1 MKTSDRPPTRYAG
14 DATGRLP
21 AQASSFIGR
30 SRELDDVETLV
41 GQNRLVTLTGPG
53 GSGKTRLAIAVAAR
67 LHDAGLAVDFVEL
80 APIRDASLAVG
91 AIAAALGVRE
101 APDESMLDA
110 LIRRAQVRESV
121 LLLDNLEQIA
131 GIGELVAEL
140 LSRSPGLRVLATS
153 RIPLHVRGEH
163 EYPVE
168 PLPEADAVTLF
179 ADRASAVRPDGALS
193 SSQTAIAAICARLDG
208 LPLAIELAA
217 ARTRVF
223 GPEALLARLDRR
235 LAVTVDGSADAPV
248 RQRTLR
254 SAISWSFE
262 LLDEPERRLFAA
274 AATFAGSFGLEAFE
288 AVASDATGQEAMAQI
303 ETGLQQLVEH
313 NLVRV
318 TPGVDGEPRFR
329 LLETIREF
337 GLEQHSAVERSLF
350 CDRHL
355 SYYVDLAERS
365 ENELRGP
372 NQAATIRQLTA
383 DQADVRAALA
393 WAHEAGRDESLV
405 RLAAGL
411 RRRFWYEAGGLA
423 EGMRWLD
430 AAMALDSAAVA
441 PYRAKALQRAA
452 WIVGELGD
460 GERSEAL
467 FEASLAAAAVD
478 DHLPR
483 FEALMG
489 LSFRALQGGGSQV
502 GEAAARLAQA
512 VEHARRSGSPGAL
525 VEALIARAHLAEA
538 SGDTEQAA
546 AYFEEARAAA
556 LAAGDIWAAAEASVV
571 LGGIALN
578 ADDPS
583 RALRVLEECAR
594 LALESGDRGIVAEAM
609 TGMTVALTRLG
620 RLAPARE
627 QLLTAVD
634 EVGGTVNPV
643 TDVFLLEAAAD
654 WLAAVG
660 AFAASVE
667 AWAAADRHGSGY
679 RWPESP
685 GEERARRRWL
695 TMARAELGPVS
706 FEFAWTSGK
715 ARTPEGALAA
725 ARNAA
730 NAVDLEK
737 LPTGPKPKSRFD
749 LTAREQ
755 EVLALVAAGMSD
767 GEIAE
772 SLFISKK
779 TASVHVANV
788 KAKLGASTRVEIAT
802 MALREGF

>member
-1 MKTSDRPPTRYAG
+1 VKTSDRPPTRYAE
-14 DATGRLP
+14 DATRGLP
-21 AQASSFIGR
+21 AQVSSFIGR
-30 SRELDDVETLV
+30 SLELDDVETLV

-67 LHDAGLAVDFVEL
+67 LHDAGLGVDFVEL
-80 APIRDASLAVG
+80 APITDANLAVG

-101 APDESMLDA
+101 APDESLLEA
-110 LIRRAQVRESV
+110 LIRRAQNGESV

-131 GIGELVAEL
+131 AIGELVAEL

-153 RIPLHVRGEH
+153 RIPLHVRGER

-168 PLPEADAVTLF
+168 PLPEADAITLF
-179 ADRASAVRPDGALS
+179 ADRASAVRPDGTLS
-193 SSQTAIAAICARLDG
+193 AAQPAIAAICARLDG

-254 SAISWSFE
+254 SAIAWSVE

-288 AVASDATGQEAMAQI
+288 AVASDATGQESTTEI

-318 TPGVDGEPRFR
+318 TPGPDGEPRFR

-337 GLEQHSAVERSLF
+337 GLEQQSAGERAVF
-350 CDRHL
+350 RDRHL
-355 SYYVDLAERS
+355 RYYVELAERS
-365 ENELRGP
+365 EKELRGP
-372 NQAATIRQLTA
+372 NQAATLRRLTA
-383 DQADVRAALA
+383 DQADIRAALA
-393 WAHEAGRDESLV
+393 WALETGRDELLV
-405 RLAAGL
+405 RLAAAL

-430 AAMALDSAAVA
+430 AAIALDGADAA
-441 PYRAKALQRAA
+441 PYRAKVLQRAA
-452 WIVGELGD
+452 WIVWEMGY
-460 GERSEAL
+460 GERAAAL

-478 DHLPR
+478 DHLSR
-483 FEALMG
+483 FEAVIG
-489 LSFRALQGGGSQV
+489 LSYRAIQAGGSRLD
-502 GEAAARLAQA
+502 EATAKLAQA
-512 VEHARRSGSPGAL
+512 LEHARRSGSPGAL
-525 VEALIARAHLAEA
+525 VEPLIARAHLAEA
-538 SGDTEQAA
+538 SGDREQAA

-571 LGGIALN
+571 LGGIALD
-578 ADDPS
+578 AGDLT
-583 RALRVLEECAR
+583 RALQVLEECAR
-594 LALESGDRGIVAEAM
+594 LAGESGDRGIVGEAM
-609 TGMTVALTRLG
+609 TGVTVALTRLG

-627 QLLTAVD
+627 QLLAAVD
-634 EVGGTVNPV
+634 EVGGRVNPV
-643 TDVFLLEAAAD
+643 TDVFLLEAAAH
-654 WLAAVG
+654 WLATVG
-660 AFAASVE
+660 AHAASVE
-667 AWAAADRHGSGY
+667 AWAAAERQGAGH
-679 RWPESP
+679 RWPES
-685 GEERARRRWL
+685 GHEERARQHFL
-695 TMARAELGPVS
+695 TTARDELGPVA
-706 FEFAWTSGK
+706 FELAWTSGK
-715 ARTPEGALAA
+715 ARTGQSALAA

-730 NAVDLEK
+730 DAVDLDK
-737 LPTGPKPKSRFD
+737 IVTRPKAKSRFD
-749 LTAREQ
+749 LTARER
-755 EVLALVAAGMSD
+755 EVLALVADGLSD

-788 KAKLGASTRVEIAT
+788 KAKLGASSRVEIAT
-802 MALREGF
+802 IALRDGL